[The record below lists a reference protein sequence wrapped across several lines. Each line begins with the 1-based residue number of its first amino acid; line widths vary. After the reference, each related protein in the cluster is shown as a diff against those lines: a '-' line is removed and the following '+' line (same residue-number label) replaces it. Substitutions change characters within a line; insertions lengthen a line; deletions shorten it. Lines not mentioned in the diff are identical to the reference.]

1 MRILLTNDD
10 GIQAPGL
17 QVLMNFARTLGEVVV
32 YAPKAE
38 QSGKSHAI
46 EIHKPFEV
54 KPVTLP
60 HGIEGYS
67 VDSTPA
73 DCVRYAVLG
82 KKEKI
87 DLVLSG
93 VNRGP
98 NIGMDIIY
106 SGTVGAVFEAGALGL
121 KGIAV
126 STGFDTFDTAAQ
138 QLDAVWRYFIRR
150 DLLGRCSLYNVNI
163 PERYTGEIRLTRQG
177 GPYYSDEFRH
187 HSGDLY
193 APTGICV
200 HRDQGDFTL
209 DTDATLNGHISITPL
224 TVDRTAREVF
234 TQLRDA

>member
-17 QVLMNFARTLGEVVV
+17 RVLLDWARTLGEVVV

-38 QSGKSHAI
+38 QSGRSHAI
-46 EIHKPFEV
+46 EIHKPFEIKQV
-54 KPVTLP
+54 SLP
-60 HGIEGYS
+60 HGVTGYS

-82 KKEKI
+82 KREKV

-121 KGIAV
+121 KGVAI
-126 STGFDTFDTAAQ
+126 STGFNSFDTAAR
-138 QLDAVWRYFIRR
+138 QLDAVWRYFTRR
-150 DLLGRCSLYNVNI
+150 ELLRRCSLYNVNI
-163 PERYTGEIRLTRQG
+163 PERCTGEIHITRQG

-187 HSGDLY
+187 HGGDLY
-193 APTGICV
+193 QPTGICV

-224 TVDRTAREVF
+224 TVDRTARDVYSR
-234 TQLRDA
+234 LLDA